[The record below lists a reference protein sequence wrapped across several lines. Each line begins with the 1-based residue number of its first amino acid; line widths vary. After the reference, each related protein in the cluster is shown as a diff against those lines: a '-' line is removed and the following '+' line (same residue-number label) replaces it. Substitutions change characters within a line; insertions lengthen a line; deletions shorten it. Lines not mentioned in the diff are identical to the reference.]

1 MRVSKKLFGFM
12 AAPAL
17 FIAALALP
25 INAAIPPDYTG
36 KPFCCDTLLGK
47 PQQIPGIV
55 KAVFFDSGGEGVG
68 FHDAAGNQGGSMRLK
83 NGQQIQADLAVD
95 MQSYS
100 GNDWDVVG
108 YGTSGQHDS
117 SVTAAHQ
124 TWHLSWIDASGPTSV
139 GDWEKFTVHVNA
151 AGTYSI
157 DFKMAEAYDP
167 PNLQLLTFYN
177 GTAVR
182 VDSIK
187 NLPKCITPQGCPEVW
202 HAWTLMANVD
212 TITLDTGLQVV
223 KLAFVTGS
231 WNFDWMRFTLKSGS
245 SIMEPV
251 NVRHAGGS
259 MNLKTVIS
267 RNLISVSYDAVS
279 PAVAKINITDCAGR
293 SVFRTLD
300 NCGSVGR
307 RSTAL
312 SVQNLRHGVYFLQ
325 LEQNGTKAISSFVF
339 K

>member
-1 MRVSKKLFGFM
+1 MRLHHKIALM
-12 AAPAL
+12 AATCFMSAPYL
-17 FIAALALP
+17 F
-25 INAAIPPDYTG
+25 AAIPADYTG

-55 KAVFFDSGGEGVG
+55 KAVYFDSGGEGVA

-108 YGTSGQHDS
+108 YGTNDHFDS
-117 SVTAAHQ
+117 SVNATPT

-139 GDWEKFTVHVNA
+139 GDWEKFTVHVNV

-187 NLPKCITPQGCPEVW
+187 DLPKCITPQGCPEVW

-231 WNFDWMRFTLKSGS
+231 WNFDWMRFSLKSAS
-245 SIMEPV
+245 PV
-251 NVRHAGGS
+251 LSGVKNGVVQKGFDIKPVINGN
-259 MNLKTVIS
+259 NL
-267 RNLISVSYDAVS
+267 AVS
-279 PAVAKINITDCAGR
+279 FSLMQAGPTTVSVFDCAGR
-293 SVFRTLD
+293 AMAPAIVRNL
-300 NCGSVGR
+300 NAGSQKQ
-307 RSTAL
+307 TI
-312 SVQNLRHGVYFLQ
+312 NLGNISRGVYFVRV
-325 LEQNGTKAISSFVF
+325 EQNGIKSVSPFNIQ
-339 K
+339 